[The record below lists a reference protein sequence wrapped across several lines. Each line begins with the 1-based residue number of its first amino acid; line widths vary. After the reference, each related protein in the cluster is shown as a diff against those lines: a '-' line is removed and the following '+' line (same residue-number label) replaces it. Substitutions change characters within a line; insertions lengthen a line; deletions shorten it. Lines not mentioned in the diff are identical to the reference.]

1 MKRFGLPLIWITIGV
16 TSISTCFATLSGSL
30 DEKQIILRLKPDG
43 EVNIDK
49 TDAPIMEM
57 AKPTSAQS
65 IGEQR
70 YNEVCHVCHGTGL
83 GGAPKFGDK
92 AEWAPRIAEGM
103 DVLMKH
109 AIEGYK
115 AMPPK
120 GTCMNCTND
129 EIKAAIEYM
138 ISHSK

>member
-1 MKRFGLPLIWITIGV
+1 MRRFGLPLIWMMIGV

-49 TDAPIMEM
+49 TGALIEA
-57 AKPTSAQS
+57 AKPVSALS

-70 YNEVCHVCHGTGL
+70 YQEVCHICHGTGL
-83 GGAPKFGDK
+83 SGAPKFGDK

-129 EIKAAIEYM
+129 EIKDAIEYM